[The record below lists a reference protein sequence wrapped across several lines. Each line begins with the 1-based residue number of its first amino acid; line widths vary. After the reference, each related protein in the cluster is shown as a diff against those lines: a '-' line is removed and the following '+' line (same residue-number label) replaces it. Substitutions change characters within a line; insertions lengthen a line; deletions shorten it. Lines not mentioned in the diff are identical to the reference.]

1 MIETMTLKAVQ
12 KLLKEKGI
20 EQLPNELMGDYVA
33 RGLGISDA
41 QAQTFLTAIDEGKT
55 IEQAS
60 LEAGVGP
67 DSAGYGTLLEWG
79 RSIGAALGEL
89 RARMTKS

>member
-41 QAQTFLTAIDEGKT
+41 QAQTFLKAIDEGKT

-67 DSAGYGTLLEWG
+67 ESPGHATLLEWG

-89 RARMTKS
+89 RARMT